1 MDHGDGKKQEA
12 RSKKQESKKQ
22 IARSKKQEARSKKR
36 LIHTIAQTHT
46 YSTMNNQL
54 MPRIVALVAVQTENN
69 SACVALVSPP
79 TYVLLAEPARHAVTN
94 RIADCILQ
102 QRRGNVVAQ
111 GLPHS
116 VQAMLE

>member
-12 RSKKQESKKQ
+12 RSKKQE
-22 IARSKKQEARSKKR
+22 ARSKKR
-36 LIHTIAQTHT
+36 LIHIIAHRHT
-46 YSTMNNQL
+46 RTMNNLL

-94 RIADCILQ
+94 RIGDCILQ

-116 VQAMLE
+116 FQAMLE